1 MIWVFIALAVL
12 LGIWAFVHYRSNK
25 KPSVSND
32 TNLAIIKYENF
43 GHNFSIADLVNTE
56 LKKLERPEYT
66 SWEWETF
73 DYETKK
79 TNEKRLRIKLIS
91 LLDTEKKV
99 SNAIS
104 LEQSSDYWIETSY
117 SDAYIR
123 RDGMI
128 SSRVSHNPRPVKEV
142 VKDDLVDTAQRL
154 IIKFKTDYKDTEF
167 GSDLRGMV

>member
-1 MIWVFIALAVL
+1 MIWVFIGLAVL

-25 KPSVSND
+25 KPSVSNE

-56 LKKLERPEYT
+56 LKKIDKPEYT

-73 DYETKK
+73 THEGK
-79 TNEKRLRIKLIS
+79 TSEKRLRIKLIS

-99 SNAIS
+99 SGTFS
-104 LEQSSDYWIETSY
+104 LEKSSDYWYDTPY

-123 RDGMI
+123 NDGMVT
-128 SSRVSHNPRPVKEV
+128 SRYYSDAPVKDV
-142 VKDDLVDTAQRL
+142 VRKELVEKAQQL
-154 IIKFKTDYKDTEF
+154 VIKFKTDYKDTEF
-167 GSDLRGMV
+167 GSDLNGVI

>member
-1 MIWVFIALAVL
+1 MIWVFIGLAIL
-12 LGIWAFVHYRSNK
+12 LGVWAFRRYRSK
-25 KPSVSND
+25 KPSISND

-56 LKKLERPEYT
+56 LKKLDRPEYT

-73 DYETKK
+73 TYETKNE
-79 TNEKRLRIKLIS
+79 NEKRLRIKLIS

-99 SNAIS
+99 SSAIS
-104 LEQSSDYWIETSY
+104 LEKSNYYWYDTPY

-123 RDGMI
+123 NYGMVTSRCYSDAPVRDVV
-128 SSRVSHNPRPVKEV
+128 RKE
-142 VKDDLVDTAQRL
+142 LVETAQNL

-167 GSDLRGMV
+167 GSDLNGVI

>member
-1 MIWVFIALAVL
+1 MIWVFIGLAIL
-12 LGIWAFVHYRSNK
+12 LGIWAFRRYRSK
-25 KPSVSND
+25 KPSVSNE

-73 DYETKK
+73 TYETKSE
-79 TNEKRLRIKLIS
+79 NEKRLRIKLIS

-99 SNAIS
+99 SGTFS
-104 LEQSSDYWIETSY
+104 LEKSNDYWYDTPY

-123 RDGMI
+123 NDGI
-128 SSRVSHNPRPVKEV
+128 VASRYYNDAPVQDVVQKE
-142 VKDDLVDTAQRL
+142 LVETAQKL
-154 IIKFKTDYKDTEF
+154 VIKFKTDYKDTEF
-167 GSDLRGMV
+167 GSDLRGMI